1 MDGRV
6 HQEAVADLFGYV
18 EVFCSH
24 RRRHSSLGFVTLP
37 QILQDRLKAQRTKS
51 TAVQPG
57 SHGRRKTE
65 GTKVAVHNTRATM
78 TVRQQLRALIAVTII
93 AISGGIIA
101 TYLGFSAVSHAGRD
115 AQRRAVELR
124 GLTEIKASLLA
135 TLELDPTSAD
145 TQKVF
150 SDSEQDVS
158 QWSNTIGPM
167 FAIPANRDHF
177 NQVVTGWNA
186 YDQQSQQIIK
196 LAATDPKAAN
206 DGVTALYHS
215 QFLPMQASLQ
225 LLIDDV
231 SKLAE
236 QSNEQAESTNQRSV
250 HTVIAVLVA
259 VLVIVLGWVVVLS
272 RSVQQALGGEPDYA
286 AHLCKEIAG
295 GNLTI
300 AVNAPTGNQENLLSA
315 MRDMKQHLTTIIH
328 RIKHSAESITTGAHE
343 IAAGNNDLS
352 QRTEEQAASLE
363 ETASSMEQLAGT
375 VRQSAENARQAA
387 SLAENASGVAQRGG
401 AVVGKVVETMQ
412 GISESSSKV
421 AEIISVIEGIAF
433 QTNIL
438 ALNAAVEAARAGEQG
453 RGFAVVAAEVRSL
466 AQRSGTAAKEIKELI
481 DQSVSRVDA
490 GSQLVAEAGRTIG
503 ETVEAV
509 TRVTG
514 IVKEIAAAS
523 EEQSSGIDQVNRA
536 VSQMDEVTQQ
546 NAALVEQAS
555 AATQSMYQQA
565 QALREAVSVFRV
577 SDDSVPQPA
586 HAPTMKA
593 WPAQRRAASGTPL
606 KAVRPTA
613 KHATSGHATLTP
625 PALPSM
631 RAAPVNS
638 TAPAAPLLAT
648 ARATDDTTADWET
661 F

>member
-1 MDGRV
+1 
-6 HQEAVADLFGYV
+6 
-18 EVFCSH
+18 
-24 RRRHSSLGFVTLP
+24 
-37 QILQDRLKAQRTKS
+37 
-51 TAVQPG
+51 
-57 SHGRRKTE
+57 
-65 GTKVAVHNTRATM
+65 M
-78 TVRQQLRALIAVTII
+78 TIRQKLRALMVVTII

-101 TYLGFSAVSHAGRD
+101 TYLGFNAVSHAEHD
-115 AQRRAVELR
+115 VQRRAVELR

-145 TQKVF
+145 TKKVF

-167 FAIPANRDHF
+167 FASQAHRDHF
-177 NQVVTGWNA
+177 NQVVTDWNA
-186 YDQQSQQIIK
+186 YDQQSQQFIK
-196 LAATDPKAAN
+196 LAATDPKTAN
-206 DGVTALYHS
+206 DEVTALYHS

-225 LLIDDV
+225 SLIDDV
-231 SKLAE
+231 SKLDE

-250 HTVIAVLVA
+250 HTVIAILVA

-286 AHLCKEIAG
+286 AHLCRQIAG
-295 GNLTI
+295 GDLTI
-300 AVNAPTGNQENLLSA
+300 AVDAPTGNQENLLSA

-352 QRTEEQAASLE
+352 QRTEEQATSLE
-363 ETASSMEQLAGT
+363 ETASSMEQLAGA

-401 AVVGKVVETMQ
+401 AVVGQVVETML

-481 DQSVSRVDA
+481 DKSVSRVDT

-503 ETVEAV
+503 EIVEAV

-514 IVKEIAAAS
+514 IVREIAAAS
-523 EEQSSGIDQVNRA
+523 EEQSTGIDQVNRA

-577 SDDSVPQPA
+577 SDVSVLQPA
-586 HAPTMKA
+586 HAPTTKA
-593 WPAQRRAASGTPL
+593 LPAQRRDDASGTSL
-606 KAVRPTA
+606 KAARPTA
-613 KHATSGHATLTP
+613 KHAASRPAMPTP

-631 RAAPVNS
+631 RAAPVTS
-638 TAPAAPLLAT
+638 TAPAAPLSAT
-648 ARATDDTTADWET
+648 AKETDDTTADWDT

>member
-1 MDGRV
+1 
-6 HQEAVADLFGYV
+6 
-18 EVFCSH
+18 
-24 RRRHSSLGFVTLP
+24 
-37 QILQDRLKAQRTKS
+37 
-51 TAVQPG
+51 
-57 SHGRRKTE
+57 
-65 GTKVAVHNTRATM
+65 M
-78 TVRQQLRALIAVTII
+78 TIRQKLRALMVVTII
-93 AISGGIIA
+93 AISGGINA
-101 TYLGFSAVSHAGRD
+101 AYLGFSAVSHAEHGV
-115 AQRRAVELR
+115 QRLAVELR

-145 TQKVF
+145 TKKVF
-150 SDSEQDVS
+150 SNSEQDVS

-167 FAIPANRDHF
+167 FARQAYRDHF

-196 LAATDPKAAN
+196 LAATDPKTAN
-206 DGVTALYHS
+206 DEVTALYHS

-225 LLIDDV
+225 SLIDDV
-231 SKLAE
+231 SKLDE
-236 QSNEQAESTNQRSV
+236 QDNEQAERSNQRSV
-250 HTVIAVLVA
+250 HTVIAILAA

-272 RSVQQALGGEPDYA
+272 RSIQQALGGEPDYA
-286 AHLCKEIAG
+286 AHLCRQIAG
-295 GNLTI
+295 GDLTI
-300 AVNAPTGNQENLLSA
+300 AVDAPTGNQENLLSA

-401 AVVGKVVETMQ
+401 AVVGQVVETMQ

-481 DQSVSRVDA
+481 DKSVSRVDT
-490 GSQLVAEAGRTIG
+490 GSRLVAEAGRTIG
-503 ETVEAV
+503 EIVDAV

-536 VSQMDEVTQQ
+536 VSQMDQVTQQ

-555 AATQSMYQQA
+555 AATQSMHQQA
-565 QALREAVSVFRV
+565 KALREAVAVFRIAGTGSSASRV
-577 SDDSVPQPA
+577 VAPQVATQSEPRRS
-586 HAPTMKA
+586 APT
-593 WPAQRRAASGTPL
+593 
-606 KAVRPTA
+606 VRT
-613 KHATSGHATLTP
+613 TI
-625 PALPSM
+625 
-631 RAAPVNS
+631 
-638 TAPAAPLLAT
+638 
-648 ARATDDTTADWET
+648 RAT
-661 F
+661 

>member
-1 MDGRV
+1 MV
-6 HQEAVADLFGYV
+6 
-18 EVFCSH
+18 
-24 RRRHSSLGFVTLP
+24 
-37 QILQDRLKAQRTKS
+37 
-51 TAVQPG
+51 
-57 SHGRRKTE
+57 
-65 GTKVAVHNTRATM
+65 
-78 TVRQQLRALIAVTII
+78 VTII
-93 AISGGIIA
+93 AISGGINA
-101 TYLGFSAVSHAGRD
+101 TYLGFSAVSHAEHGV
-115 AQRRAVELR
+115 QRLAVELR

-145 TQKVF
+145 TKTVF
-150 SDSEQDVS
+150 SNSEQDVS

-167 FAIPANRDHF
+167 FARQAYRDHF

-196 LAATDPKAAN
+196 LAATDPKTAN
-206 DGVTALYHS
+206 DEVTALYHS

-225 LLIDDV
+225 SLIDDV
-231 SKLAE
+231 SKLDE
-236 QSNEQAESTNQRSV
+236 QDNEQAERSNQRSV
-250 HTVIAVLVA
+250 HTVIAILAA

-272 RSVQQALGGEPDYA
+272 RSIQQALGGEPDYA
-286 AHLCKEIAG
+286 AHLCRQIAG
-295 GNLTI
+295 GDLTI
-300 AVNAPTGNQENLLSA
+300 AVDAPTGNQENLLSA
-315 MRDMKQHLTTIIH
+315 IRDMKQHLTTIIH

-401 AVVGKVVETMQ
+401 AVVGQVVETMQ

-481 DQSVSRVDA
+481 DKSVSRVDT

-503 ETVEAV
+503 EIVEAV

-536 VSQMDEVTQQ
+536 VSQMDQVTQQ

-555 AATQSMYQQA
+555 AATQSMHQQA
-565 QALREAVSVFRV
+565 KALREAVAVFRIAGTGSAASRV
-577 SDDSVPQPA
+577 VAPQVATQSEPRRS
-586 HAPTMKA
+586 APT
-593 WPAQRRAASGTPL
+593 
-606 KAVRPTA
+606 VRT
-613 KHATSGHATLTP
+613 TI
-625 PALPSM
+625 
-631 RAAPVNS
+631 
-638 TAPAAPLLAT
+638 
-648 ARATDDTTADWET
+648 RAT
-661 F
+661 